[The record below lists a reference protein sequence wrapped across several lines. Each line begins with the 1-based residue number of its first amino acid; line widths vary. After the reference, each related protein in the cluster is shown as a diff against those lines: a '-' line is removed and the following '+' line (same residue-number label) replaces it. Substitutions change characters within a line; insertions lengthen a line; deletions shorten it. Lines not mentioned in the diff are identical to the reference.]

1 LRWMPGIR
9 RPSTSRSIC
18 WPILKTYLVR
28 LSVCGDGRVISR
40 YSGTPGRSSPAAQV
54 DRVIPREVGDFFH
67 HLRAVGNQATHESDG
82 THAEALT
89 ALKIARE
96 LGIWFYRSF
105 GGGKSFSP
113 GAFVPPLIRPP
124 QLSRR
129 SVPGKRVPGSR
140 VEGRSTLACALPG
153 VPPPRS
159 TVRSKSFIFKG
170 N

>member
-67 HLRAVGNQATHESDG
+67 HLRAVGNQATHENDG

-113 GAFVPPLIRPP
+113 GAFVPPPDPTAATQPKVSTGKESARKP
-124 QLSRR
+124 SRR
-129 SVPGKRVPGSR
+129 SKYPCVCFTGCPATPKHR
-140 VEGRSTLACALPG
+140 A
-153 VPPPRS
+153 
-159 TVRSKSFIFKG
+159 KQIFHL
-170 N
+170 